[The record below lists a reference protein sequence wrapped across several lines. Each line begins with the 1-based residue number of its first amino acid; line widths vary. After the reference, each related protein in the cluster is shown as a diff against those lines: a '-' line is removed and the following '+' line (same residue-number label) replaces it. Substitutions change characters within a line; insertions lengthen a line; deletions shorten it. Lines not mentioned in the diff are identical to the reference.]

1 MAPEIVTLRDDQTGS
16 SAKVL
21 VGFGFNCYS
30 FTARVADEPI
40 EVLWATPSFEAGTQR
55 PSGSGIPVL
64 FPFPGRLRGRQLHYH
79 GQTYEIGN
87 QEDRLGNAI
96 HGYVFD
102 RPWKVVDVQPQR
114 VVGEFHAGS
123 LAPGLLK
130 KWPADFRLTMSYE
143 LRGNTLRSEI
153 TVSNPDDKPLPF
165 GLGTHPYFR
174 VPLGAGGVA
183 DECRIVVPAREYWVI
198 DQMLPTGERLPADGE
213 LGIADGLPFA
223 RTSLDHVFGGLQAS
237 GEMVRT
243 SIEDPHTG
251 RKLTQTFD
259 RSFAAC
265 VVYNPPHRQ
274 AICIEPYSCIPDT
287 YALTSRGQD
296 AGLRILAPGASH
308 QATIEIRLE

>member
-1 MAPEIVTLRDDQTGS
+1 MAPEIVTLRDAQTGS

-21 VGFGFNCYS
+21 VGYGFNCYS
-30 FTARVADEPI
+30 FAPQIDDEPI
-40 EVLWATPSFEAGTQR
+40 EVLWATPNFDAGTQR

-79 GQTYEIGN
+79 GRSYEVGD
-87 QEDRLGNAI
+87 QEDAHGNAI
-96 HGYVFD
+96 HGYVLN
-102 RPWKVVDVQPQR
+102 RPWKVVESEPQR

-123 LAPGLLK
+123 QAPEVLK

-174 VPLGAGGVA
+174 VPLGAGGTA
-183 DECRIVVPAREYWVI
+183 DDCRIEVPAHEYWVM
-198 DQMLPTGERLPADGE
+198 DQMLPTGERRPADGDFD
-213 LGIADGLPFA
+213 LADGMSFA
-223 RTSLDHVFGGLQAS
+223 RSAFDTVFSGLEAT
-237 GEMVRT
+237 GDVVRT
-243 SIEDPHTG
+243 SIEDPQTG

-259 RSFAAC
+259 RSLMAC
-265 VVYNPPHRQ
+265 VVYNPAHRQ

-287 YALTSRGQD
+287 YALTSRGQE
-296 AGLRILAPGASH
+296 AGLRTLAPGASY
-308 QATIEIRLE
+308 QATIEIRLD